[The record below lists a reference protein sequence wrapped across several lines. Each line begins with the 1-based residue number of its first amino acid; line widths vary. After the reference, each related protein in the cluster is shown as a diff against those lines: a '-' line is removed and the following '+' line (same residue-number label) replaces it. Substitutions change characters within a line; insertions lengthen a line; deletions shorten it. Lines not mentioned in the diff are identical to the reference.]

1 MNLNM
6 IGNYL
11 KAKWSKGLTGK
22 KANINTKD
30 IRLLSCFGNG
40 QNITVCPGLRP
51 SEKRM
56 GMFICGEC
64 GCGDKKDTFLNGN
77 EGEYTKL
84 DHPYI
89 TCPRKMPGF
98 SNYNPFTEDEQQD
111 PRKKL
116 VELHIGED
124 LLNEKDLIKPEMSEE
139 EIKKLKEKRESQKKT
154 GGCSKCE
161 ERRKRA
167 MESRNNTA

>member
-1 MNLNM
+1 M

-22 KANINTKD
+22 KADIETKD
-30 IRLLSCFGNG
+30 LRLLSCFGNG

-51 SEKRM
+51 SEKKM

-64 GCGDKKDTFLNGN
+64 GCGDKKDTFLNGD
-77 EGEYTKL
+77 EGDYSKL
-84 DHPYI
+84 DHPYV

-98 SNYNPFTEDEQQD
+98 SNYNPFIEDAQQD
-111 PRKKL
+111 ERKKL

-124 LLNEKDLIKPEMSEE
+124 LLKNKSLVKPEMSEE
-139 EIKKLKEKRESQKKT
+139 EKEELKRKREEQKKSG

-161 ERRKRA
+161 ERRRRA
-167 MESRNNTA
+167 LERRNQNDG